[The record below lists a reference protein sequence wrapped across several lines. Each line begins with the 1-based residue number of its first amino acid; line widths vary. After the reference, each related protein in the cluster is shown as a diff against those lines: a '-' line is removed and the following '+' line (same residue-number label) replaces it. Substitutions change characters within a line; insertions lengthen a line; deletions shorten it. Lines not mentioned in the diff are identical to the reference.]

1 MRPGERRLKR
11 QDGIR
16 GGGGGG
22 GVGVHP
28 AEQTKG
34 SGDVRDVLGADG
46 YAVGRVR
53 EVVIAVGE
61 GDAALADARD
71 GPVGIFLVGGVA
83 DAEEARHAVGVK
95 VRHRRRGR
103 RAVAGGTL
111 RSIKEGR

>member
-11 QDGIR
+11 QGR
-16 GGGGGG
+16 NPRAAEGGG

-71 GPVGIFLVGGVA
+71 GPVGIFLVGVSPTPKRQDTPLA
-83 DAEEARHAVGVK
+83 
-95 VRHRRRGR
+95 
-103 RAVAGGTL
+103 
-111 RSIKEGR
+111 

>member
-11 QDGIR
+11 QTES

-53 EVVIAVGE
+53 EVVIAVGV
-61 GDAALADARD
+61 GDAA
-71 GPVGIFLVGGVA
+71 F
-83 DAEEARHAVGVK
+83 
-95 VRHRRRGR
+95 GR
-103 RAVAGGTL
+103 
-111 RSIKEGR
+111 